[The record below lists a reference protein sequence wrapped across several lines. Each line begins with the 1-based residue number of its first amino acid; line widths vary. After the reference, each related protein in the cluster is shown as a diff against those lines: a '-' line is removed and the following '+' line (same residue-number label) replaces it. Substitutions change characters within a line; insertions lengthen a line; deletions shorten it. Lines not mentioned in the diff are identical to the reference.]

1 VDAHPALAPA
11 SPSSE
16 TSDSVRPK
24 SLSLTRTAVPR
35 GEVRV
40 RLVET
45 LLAEL
50 LDEVTNVLASDPIR
64 VERLAALFGVAT
76 THERLPLLMTKADYA
91 DRLNY
96 SVRKL
101 DDLIA
106 AGLPTLGRGR
116 ALRIPVTE
124 ADRWVHMHLSWR
136 TDEETEIDIEAMAAA
151 RRRSGRARQ

>member
-1 VDAHPALAPA
+1 
-11 SPSSE
+11 
-16 TSDSVRPK
+16 
-24 SLSLTRTAVPR
+24 LSLTRTAVPR
-35 GEVRV
+35 KETRGH
-40 RLVET
+40 LVET

-76 THERLPLLMTKADYA
+76 TNERLPLLMTKADYA
-91 DRLNY
+91 GRLDY

-116 ALRIPVTE
+116 ALRIPVAE
-124 ADRWVHMHLSWR
+124 ADRWVRMHLSSQ
-136 TDEETEIDIEAMAAA
+136 TDEEADIDVEAMAAA
-151 RRRSGRARQ
+151 RRRSGRAR